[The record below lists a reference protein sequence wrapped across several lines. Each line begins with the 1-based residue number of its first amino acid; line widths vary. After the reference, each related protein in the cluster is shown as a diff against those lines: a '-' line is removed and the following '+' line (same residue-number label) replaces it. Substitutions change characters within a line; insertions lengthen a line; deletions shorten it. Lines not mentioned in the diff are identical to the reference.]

1 MRMHSPAHPG
11 MLVGEFMVGHSVR
24 KIAKH
29 LRVSRG
35 TLSRLLQGK
44 TRMKAE
50 MALRLSEAFG
60 LRAEVW
66 LALQYKRDLWV
77 ASRKKRKKIS
87 KMVVRQDL
95 RKAA

>member
-1 MRMHSPAHPG
+1 
-11 MLVGEFMVGHSVR
+11 MLLREFMAGHSVT

-29 LRVSRG
+29 LHIARG

-44 TRMKAE
+44 TRVKTE

-66 LALQYKRDLWV
+66 LSLHYKRGLWV
-77 ASRKKRKKIS
+77 ASRKKRKKL
-87 KMVVRQDL
+87 KRLVGDL
-95 RKAA
+95 AV